1 MSNVT
6 EIFPAFE
13 EYLQPA
19 RFKVAYGGRGSAKT
33 RTFCTIL
40 LNNVLYHG
48 WRLVCFREIMKSLDD
63 SVYQEFVDEID
74 RRELH
79 RFFKI
84 INNQIECTYSGG
96 IIKFEGLYRNQQ
108 KVKGYAGFDAAWL
121 EEAATITEDSY
132 KFLIPTLRKKGS
144 EIWVSYNPEN
154 PLDETHKRFV
164 TERTYPDYKDGRR
177 YCIVKKINYTEN
189 PRFPDELRD
198 DMELMKKEDPDLYEH
213 VYLGEPVANSDL
225 SIIPPKWIAAT
236 IDLHKFLNVEPS
248 GGKVIGF
255 DVADEGADFNAEA
268 DIHGWVCTRL
278 HEWKDNDPN
287 SAANKVWDNALDFG
301 AEEIVFDSI
310 GVGAGAKGELR
321 QRVASME
328 YSAKVPPTITAYAA
342 SAAVVNPDAPYDTG
356 HSVSTIQGYKETPSR
371 TNGEMFTNSKA
382 KDYWDM
388 RTRCYN
394 AWKARNG
401 KDYDSDMLI
410 SFDSETIPQKTLN
423 KMKAEASQPR
433 REYLSGKL
441 RVEPKDKMKK
451 RGVASP
457 NLIEAVIMAM
467 AEKDGV
473 PAAMDLMFK

>member
-96 IIKFEGLYRNQQ
+96 VIKFEGLYRNQQ

-225 SIIPPKWIAAT
+225 SII
-236 IDLHKFLNVEPS
+236 LLN
-248 GGKVIGF
+248 G
-255 DVADEGADFNAEA
+255 
-268 DIHGWVCTRL
+268 
-278 HEWKDNDPN
+278 
-287 SAANKVWDNALDFG
+287 
-301 AEEIVFDSI
+301 
-310 GVGAGAKGELR
+310 
-321 QRVASME
+321 
-328 YSAKVPPTITAYAA
+328 
-342 SAAVVNPDAPYDTG
+342 
-356 HSVSTIQGYKETPSR
+356 
-371 TNGEMFTNSKA
+371 
-382 KDYWDM
+382 
-388 RTRCYN
+388 
-394 AWKARNG
+394 
-401 KDYDSDMLI
+401 
-410 SFDSETIPQKTLN
+410 
-423 KMKAEASQPR
+423 
-433 REYLSGKL
+433 
-441 RVEPKDKMKK
+441 
-451 RGVASP
+451 
-457 NLIEAVIMAM
+457 
-467 AEKDGV
+467 
-473 PAAMDLMFK
+473 